1 MCGFGEI
8 YRVKSRREKN
18 LIIFQEG
25 VLKKINGK
33 YYIFIKPLLNIFNI
47 VSEIFRRFD
56 ICADDIIYVKD
67 DGFKHYEAYEESSK
81 LYKRRRKNR

>member
-1 MCGFGEI
+1 MRIWRNLPRKITKGKEFDYFPRG
-8 YRVKSRREKN
+8 RVEKR
-18 LIIFQEG
+18 
-25 VLKKINGK
+25 NGK
-33 YYIFIKPLLNIFNI
+33 YYIFINPLLNIFNI

-56 ICADDIIYVKD
+56 ICADDIIYVKV